1 MKTDLK
7 TLLDRAAQR
16 HKHLCP
22 RQVLG
27 VRMGMYAAE
36 LLELELPQTDK
47 RLYTF
52 VETDGCF
59 TDGVAVATGCWVGR
73 RTMRVIDFGKV
84 AATFVDTKTNLAMR
98 IYPHLQSRQ
107 RWHHYAPDAQSRWHG
122 YLQAYQV
129 MPAAELLVAQPV
141 ELTRSMQAILSNPG
155 ARTVCAQC
163 GEEIIN
169 ERQVMLNDRLLC
181 RGCAGEN
188 YYRIRPSH
196 SSNMMKPTSDRTI
209 TSLVGSKS
217 KKKERED

>member
-1 MKTDLK
+1 MKIDLK
-7 TLLDRAAQR
+7 MLLDRAASR

-27 VRMGMYAAE
+27 VRMGMHAAE
-36 LLELELPQTDK
+36 LLNLELPQTGK

-98 IYPHLQSRQ
+98 IHPHPASRAG
-107 RWHHYAPDAQSRWHG
+107 WHHYAPDARDRWHG
-122 YLQAYQV
+122 YLEAYQV
-129 MPAAELLVAQPV
+129 MPAEQLLVARPV
-141 ELTRSMQAILSNPG
+141 ELSLSIQAILSNPS
-155 ARTVCAQC
+155 ARVVCTHC

-169 ERQVMLNDRLLC
+169 QREVILNDSILC
-181 RGCAGEN
+181 RNCAGEN
-188 YYRIRPSH
+188 YYRVSPSH
-196 SSNMMKPTSDRTI
+196 PSAFRRAKSTQPKESFVER
-209 TSLVGSKS
+209 SRS
-217 KKKERED
+217 KKKEA